1 MNFEIGN
8 ILDIKMRTNEG
19 LYGLIR
25 ARKTSWQTFEG
36 NLYLHAK
43 IFDFLLQAETYGKVG
58 RTNSCYVQIKPF

>member
-8 ILDIKMRTNEG
+8 ILDIKVRTNEG
-19 LYGLIR
+19 LYELIR

-36 NLYLHAK
+36 SLYLHAK

-58 RTNSCYVQIKPF
+58 RTNSCSS